1 MVTQT
6 IPFQIPQKFIAAWQ
20 DGTLEQVG
28 ALLKNVDTGKVV
40 GHLQETGAL
49 QHASATFSAGPVGL
63 VASTASQAVGL
74 VQNHQLGK
82 QLTAMQN
89 SLGSMQSLQML
100 TAVSSVVGIG
110 VTVAST
116 AIILSKMKAIE
127 GTLSTIEQTVEKLP
141 SQWRDLNLRKT
152 LEKMETQLE
161 RLQEVPARKD
171 AKPVLQRVEEELH
184 SGFNAIHSGVRQVVA
199 EVEIDTELLQTLL
212 AALAVSGSA
221 QFKALYQMDDIE
233 AALQRA
239 QTQSAKMQ
247 SLAFEMPKDKLKRR
261 MIEDSKVA
269 SQIADQASEI
279 RLIMASRPSLTENL
293 ISRDVSGLQYLRAL
307 EEEQESPLL
316 VLPSI

>member
-1 MVTQT
+1 MVTQA

-28 ALLKNVDTGKVV
+28 ALLKNVDTGKIV

-49 QHASATFSAGPVGL
+49 QHMSTTFAAGPVGL
-63 VASTASQAVGL
+63 VASTASQAFGL
-74 VQNHQLGK
+74 MQNHQMGK

-141 SQWRDLNLRKT
+141 SQWRDLDLRKT
-152 LEKMETQLE
+152 LEKIETQLE
-161 RLQEVPARKD
+161 RLQEVPARRD
-171 AKPVLQRVEEELH
+171 PKPVLQKVEEELH
-184 SGFNAIHSGVRQVVA
+184 SGFNALHSGVRQVVA
-199 EVEIDTELLQTLL
+199 EVEIDADLLQTLL
-212 AALAVSGSA
+212 AALAVAGSA
-221 QFKALYQMDDIE
+221 QFKALYQMDDTE
-233 AALQRA
+233 TALLRA
-239 QTQSAKMQ
+239 QNQSAKMQ

-261 MIEDSKVA
+261 IGGASTVA
-269 SQIADQASEI
+269 SQIASQASEI
-279 RLIMASRPSLTENL
+279 RLIMASRPSLTKDL
-293 ISRDVSGLQYLRAL
+293 IHRDVSGLRYLKAL
-307 EEEQESPLL
+307 EEEQECPLL
-316 VLPSI
+316 VLPSV